1 VNPSRPAGSW
11 SAQLWQ
17 QIEPI
22 HEQILRHP
30 FLTGLGDGTLP
41 PEAFT
46 RYIAQ
51 DVHYLRDYARALAVV
66 GAKAPTHA
74 DTAMFARHA
83 AGAVDAELS
92 LHSVLLPA
100 LGLAPALVA
109 AVPVSPTTRAY
120 TSYLLATAYG
130 GSFAEGLAAVL
141 PCYWIYAQVGAG
153 LVKQGSPDQR
163 YQQWID
169 AVKIGMLGTAEV
181 IRAVADVLGRH
192 RPAYV
197 VLDPVMVAT
206 SGDRL
211 LAADAVRSLREELLP
226 RCDLITPNLPE
237 AADLLGESQAA
248 DEEVMHEQLA
258 RLAGLAPG
266 VLLKGGHLSG
276 GDSVDLLS
284 IDGHETRLV
293 STRIATTST
302 HGTGCTLSSAIAALR
317 PQHPDWEGAVREA
330 KDYTTRAIA
339 AADQLDVGSGHGP
352 VHHFHSTW
360 PGPADLERAAA
371 GVVTR

>member
-1 VNPSRPAGSW
+1 VIHNVLSIAGTDPSGGAGI
-11 SAQLWQ
+11 SADLKT
-17 QIEPI
+17 
-22 HEQILRHP
+22 
-30 FLTGLGDGTLP
+30 FSALGVFGT
-41 PEAFT
+41 AVIT
-46 RYIAQ
+46 
-51 DVHYLRDYARALAVV
+51 AVV
-66 GAKAPTHA
+66 AQNTHGV
-74 DTAMFARHA
+74 TAVHQLSA
-83 AGAVDAELS
+83 ATVTQQLQT
-92 LHSVLLPA
+92 LLTD
-100 LGLAPALVA
+100 V
-109 AVPVSPTTRAY
+109 R
-120 TSYLLATAYG
+120 
-130 GSFAEGLAAVL
+130 
-141 PCYWIYAQVGAG
+141 
-153 LVKQGSPDQR
+153 
-163 YQQWID
+163 ID